1 MQKKNYTNILYRYR
15 ENRYFTQRKHINSNK
30 KNITK
35 IYQPIFRYNMCFDMT
50 NIWYKGFSADR
61 CGSSP
66 TALIKIRKIENFTL
80 GKQYGYENTRQSK
93 LVQKNI
99 IICQFQQP
107 VFRKLVISVNF
118 YLQSSWNYNVI
129 LKIYF
134 SGFSNIFYNYIYY
147 HHTKFRID
155 IICLKKVTG
164 GSFSW
169 NTALALLL
177 LVKIIVRSS
186 ELLFLIWEPD

>member
-1 MQKKNYTNILYRYR
+1 
-15 ENRYFTQRKHINSNK
+15 
-30 KNITK
+30 
-35 IYQPIFRYNMCFDMT
+35 MCFDMT

-80 GKQYGYENTRQSK
+80 GTQNGYENTRQSK

-118 YLQSSWNYNVI
+118 YLQSSWNYDVI

-177 LVKIIVRSS
+177 FVSEYLGLNKCKRSVCVSQVGKNHSEIVWITFSDLRTRLDRKKNKNSWAPQEIS
-186 ELLFLIWEPD
+186 T